1 MAAVKGVKTRT
12 EKDSLGEL
20 EVPASAYYGVQTA
33 RAVFNF
39 PISGIYPSDQAYGSG
54 ALIEAYVHMKR
65 AAAVVNHNLGMLDK
79 PRCDAIVSACDH
91 VLSGNLREQWV
102 VDAYQA
108 GAGTSF
114 NMNTNEVL
122 ANYANEQFAPTPA
135 DKKRGA
141 YTFVNPND
149 HVNMAQSTN
158 DTMPTAIRLSNIMLL
173 PETLSALDLLMA
185 ELRAKGKAFKDVI
198 TTGRTHLQDA
208 TPITLGQVFTAFAD
222 CLVKAR
228 ARIVDAEQAAARHR
242 PGRHRRR
249 YGHEHRPALS
259 PGMSPGSS
267 GTQLGVGIT
276 SAANIIEMHNSM
288 ADPLAFSA
296 ALRSLAADLTRIC
309 NDLRLLS
316 SGPTSGIGEIN
327 LPPVQP
333 GSSIM
338 PGKVNP
344 VMLEMFNM
352 VCYQVIGLDAAVLGC
367 AQAGQFQLNVMM
379 PMIAFDL
386 LHMQTILANSMRV
399 VAEFCIRGITANT
412 AAVPGVLRG
421 QHGPGHCAQPDH
433 RLQRG
438 GGDRQARGEAGH
450 ADHGRAAQCE
460 KAGRQAGAQ
469 RSRDERGIQT
479 RAPDQAGEFEK
490 VTRTGIRPVAGKSFA
505 GGQSWR
511 TRRSNRGRRQLSIP
525 ALVGMM

>member
-1 MAAVKGVKTRT
+1 MSMMKSAAKTRI

-33 RAVFNF
+33 RAIYNF
-39 PISGIYPSDQAYGSG
+39 PISGIYPSQQAYGNG
-54 ALIEAYVHMKR
+54 ALIEAYVHIKK
-65 AAAVVNHNLGMLDK
+65 AAAVVNCELGMLDK
-79 PRCDAIVSACDH
+79 ARRNAIVAACDH
-91 VLSGNLREQWV
+91 VLKGNLRDQWV

-114 NMNTNEVL
+114 NMNTNEVI
-122 ANYANEQFAPTPA
+122 ANYANELFAPTPK
-135 DKKRGA
+135 DKQRGA
-141 YTFVNPND
+141 YTFINPND

-173 PETLSALDLLMA
+173 PKTLSSLDLLIA
-185 ELRAKGKAFKDVI
+185 ELKKKSKAFARVI

-208 TPITLGQVFTAFAD
+208 TPITLGQVFGAFAD

-228 ARIVDAEQAAARHR
+228 ARIGAADKLLRVIGLGGTAVGTGMNSDPRY
-242 PGRHRRR
+242 PKAVAAQLGR
-249 YGHEHRPALS
+249 
-259 PGMSPGSS
+259 
-267 GTQLGVGIT
+267 QLGVGIT
-276 SAANIIEMHNSM
+276 SAPNIIEMHNSM

-296 ALRSLAADLTRIC
+296 ALRGLASDLARIC

-352 VCYQVIGLDAAVLGC
+352 VCYQVIGLDTAVLGC
-367 AQAGQFQLNVMM
+367 AQAGQYQLNVMM

-412 AAVPGVLRG
+412 AQCREYFEASMGLATVLNPIIGYSAAAEIVKRAVKQGTPIMDEL
-421 QHGPGHCAQPDH
+421 
-433 RLQRG
+433 
-438 GGDRQARGEAGH
+438 
-450 ADHGRAAQCE
+450 RAAK
-460 KAGRQAGAQ
+460 KADGKPVLSEAEMKAAFKP
-469 RSRDERGIQT
+469 ERLTKPGSL
-479 RAPDQAGEFEK
+479 K
-490 VTRTGIRPVAGKSFA
+490 K
-505 GGQSWR
+505 
-511 TRRSNRGRRQLSIP
+511 
-525 ALVGMM
+525 